1 MMPKANS
8 KQLMAAALVVASL
21 IIRPAAPAA
30 KMAILQKVWQPMC
43 ELSEELD
50 TTASDLLDK
59 ADTVLTAAA
68 ALETEAL
75 QIQVYLAAEPTD
87 PDVRGLTAL
96 WAYLATKAAA
106 ARANFKEN
114 TLKRQLNAAKQ
125 TSYLKGRIDEW
136 LNAASATYGSS
147 HGCLATTGGD
157 AAKIQDGAIS
167 GVSCKIEATEVSKKA
182 TARSHGTGNGFK
194 KLPAAADAGSSHQDN
209 NAACRFFGNGNTNGL
224 LHTDT
229 ETPGGKFAAGY
240 FSVAAT
246 SGAALTLEDVTN
258 ADAITK
264 GDLKH
269 WKQTAAALRA
279 TEQAQEVEHTNQSST
294 MEDDES
300 SEELFKKLNTEATER
315 SGQQAKEQRK
325 SIFTDKAAKTV
336 EKLMTKVVTYKLPA
350 ATAGQKKGTALGDI
364 KGTTELAALLATW
377 QTKLQEKITNLNLH
391 LLEARKT
398 GTQEQTKCKLKNA
411 TAEECP
417 SKHCDYNKEKE
428 ECKPKP
434 GTDNTAAGT
443 GAVDKKDGD
452 KKGEVCTGT
461 EEKDCDKTKCD
472 WNAEKKECKV
482 KEGAAVIS
490 AVIKAPLLLAFLLF

>member
-8 KQLMAAALVVASL
+8 KRLVAAALVVASL
-21 IIRPAAPAA
+21 IIRPAAATA

-43 ELSEELD
+43 EVSEELD

-87 PDVRGLTAL
+87 HDVRGLTAL
-96 WAYLATKAAA
+96 WAYLTTKAAA
-106 ARANFKEN
+106 AREHFKHT
-114 TLKRQLNAAKQ
+114 TLQNQLNAAKQ

-147 HGCLATTGGD
+147 HGCLATTDGN
-157 AAKIQDGAIS
+157 AAKIDGGTINS
-167 GVSCKIEATEVSKKA
+167 VSCKIEATEVTKKA
-182 TARSHGTGNGFK
+182 GIRSHATGDGFK
-194 KLPAAADAGSSHQDN
+194 DLVTAGDAATSHQDN
-209 NAACRFFGNGNTNGL
+209 DVKCRFFGDGNTDGL

-240 FSVAAT
+240 FSVAAS
-246 SGAALTLEDVTN
+246 SGATLTLEDVTN
-258 ADAITK
+258 ADAIRNPE
-264 GDLKH
+264 LKH

-279 TEQAQEVEHTNQSST
+279 TEQAQEVEHTNKSST
-294 MEDDES
+294 MEEDES
-300 SEELFKKLNTEATER
+300 SEELFKKLNTEETER
-315 SGQQAKEQRK
+315 DPQQAKDHRQ
-325 SIFTDKAAKTV
+325 SIFTTKAAKTV
-336 EKLMTKVVTYKLPA
+336 EKLMTKVVTYKLLA

-428 ECKPKP
+428 ECKPKETGTETP
-434 GTDNTAAGT
+434 GAGAGDGAA
-443 GAVDKKDGD
+443 D
-452 KKGEVCTGT
+452 KKGEKFKGKLEDAC
-461 EEKDCDKTKCD
+461 
-472 WNAEKKECKV
+472 KKAPECKW
-482 KEGAAVIS
+482 
-490 AVIKAPLLLAFLLF
+490 